1 MNETDAVEKIKYK
14 YSMLR
19 DALNEKQKRRWAA
32 SEALV
37 RGHGG
42 IADVAT
48 ATGLDRK
55 TIARG
60 MHELTSPDPEENR
73 ERVRKPG
80 GGRKSLTEHDA
91 GLMEA
96 LDQLIDPETR
106 GDPESPLRW
115 TCKSTYL
122 LASVL
127 SKRSAISPQSVGR
140 LLQKE
145 GYSLQGNQKTLE
157 GTDHPDRNLQFEHI
171 NKMVKEFQQ
180 AGQPVISVDTKKKEL
195 VGPFYKGGREWHPKG
210 EPEQVKVHDFVDAT
224 LGKVIPYGV
233 YDVTK
238 DMGWVSV
245 GTDHDTAEF
254 ATRAIERWWKKMGS
268 VAYPDA
274 RELMITADG
283 GGSNG
288 SRSRLWKVSLQSLAS
303 KIGIPITV
311 CHFPPGTSKWNKIE
325 HRMFSFIT
333 QNWRGRP
340 LISHEVV
347 INLIAHTTTKSG
359 LKIRAELDKRSYQT
373 GLKVSNEEMESINI
387 KRTEFHGEWNYTI
400 SPR

>member
-1 MNETDAVEKIKYK
+1 MKDAEAIGQIKYK
-14 YSMLR
+14 YTVLK

-55 TIARG
+55 TIVRG
-60 MHELTSPDPEENR
+60 MYEVKNPDAEEER

-80 GGRKSLTEHDA
+80 GGRKSLTEHDE

-106 GDPESPLRW
+106 GDPQSPLRW

-127 SKRSAISPQSVGR
+127 SKRNAISPQSVGR
-140 LLQKE
+140 LLQQA

-171 NKMVKEFQQ
+171 NAVVKDFQQ

-210 EPEQVKVHDFVDAT
+210 EPEQVKVHDFVDET

-274 RELMITADG
+274 RALMITADG

-288 SRSRLWKVSLQSLAS
+288 SRSRLWKVTLQGLAS

-359 LKIRAELDKRSYQT
+359 LKIRAELDKRKYQT
-373 GLKVSNEEMESINI
+373 GLKVSNKEMESVNI